1 MYGPMRRRG
10 FVAAL
15 SWTVAAL
22 GACAHRDADPP
33 AREAPQEFFAAPPR
47 PSPRSEV
54 QRGTASW
61 YGGRLAGRR
70 TASGEVFDPRQ
81 MTAAHRTL
89 PFGTWV
95 EVTCVETG
103 QSVRVRITD
112 RGPFGHPERIIDL
125 SRAAADTIGIR
136 SLGVARVALRVV
148 EGP

>member
-1 MYGPMRRRG
+1 
-10 FVAAL
+10 
-15 SWTVAAL
+15 
-22 GACAHRDADPP
+22 
-33 AREAPQEFFAAPPR
+33 
-47 PSPRSEV
+47 V

-136 SLGVARVALRVV
+136 GIVVHAISEEAKKFYVALGFDPSPAEPMTLMVTLADIRQLM
-148 EGP
+148 G